1 MRVPYILLAAVVTL
15 FVHQVPVI
23 ASVGSEV
30 ALTGV
35 TSLGLLLFV
44 GADQSVSDQSRFL
57 RGNQIDEGD
66 KEERGK
72 AGELFS
78 KMLKTQSY
86 SDLENVA
93 DLVTLK
99 KNSAKVDGHL
109 ASVFKF
115 AEDAKMKPDDLAI
128 HLKSIHGAD
137 DDIAKKVVDMY
148 TSYLT
153 WHSRLALREA
163 MQTVSRMDVNI
174 GLLLVKTQRRIRAH
188 NE

>member
-1 MRVPYILLAAVVTL
+1 MRVPCILLAAVVTL

-35 TSLGLLLFV
+35 TSLGLLHFV

-57 RGNQIDEGD
+57 RGNKIEGD
-66 KEERGK
+66 TEERGK

-78 KMLKTQSY
+78 KMVKTQSY

-99 KNSAKVDGHL
+99 EITAKVDDHL

-115 AEDAKMKPDDLAI
+115 AEGAKMKPDDLAI
-128 HLKSIHGAD
+128 RLKSIEGAD
-137 DDIAKKVVDMY
+137 DDIAKKAVDMY
-148 TSYLT
+148 TSYLKG
-153 WHSRLALREA
+153 HGIVDLP
-163 MQTVSRMDVNI
+163 
-174 GLLLVKTQRRIRAH
+174 
-188 NE
+188 